1 MFNLNNQ
8 PVETEEYRISFFKP
22 TTLQAVRNRN
32 LIVKL
37 FIIWAVAIFGFQ
49 ILLRI
54 LEKPVPEEALIS
66 FNDAWEKIESDRASA
81 PDYMTAG
88 RSMVQVMGKIN
99 LLPDDYIVLKDGVG
113 WTLAMVYPDQD
124 IEVLQKHV
132 TQLNVLKDEIT
143 SLRDDDYLET
153 KDIIISR
160 AAPALGI
167 GTGTLLAQLLAIGL
181 DDDLQNMTEASRSRI
196 PEIMALYLT
205 HNRSV
210 LTDTVFLGFPF
221 HYFYT
226 AVFLLAFFIGLC
238 WIYCYRTD
246 KLHAE
251 LNFLEQID

>member
-1 MFNLNNQ
+1 M
-8 PVETEEYRISFFKP
+8 ETEEYRISFFKP
-22 TTLQAVRNRN
+22 TTLQALKNRN

-37 FIIWAVAIFGFQ
+37 FIVWAVSIFGFQ

-54 LEKPVPEEALIS
+54 IEEPVPEEALIS
-66 FNDAWEKIESDRASA
+66 FNAAWERIESNRASA
-81 PDYMTAG
+81 PDYMAAG
-88 RSMVQVMGKIN
+88 RSMVQVTGKIN
-99 LLPDDYIVLKDGVG
+99 LLPDDYVALKDGIG
-113 WTLAMVYPDQD
+113 WTLSMVYPGQD
-124 IEVLQKHV
+124 LSGIQGYV
-132 TQLNVLKDEIT
+132 THLNDLKGKITSLKDE
-143 SLRDDDYLET
+143 DYLET
-153 KDIIISR
+153 KDVIISR

-181 DDDLQNMTEASRSRI
+181 DDDMQNISEANKSRI
-196 PEIMALYLT
+196 PEIMSVHLT

-246 KLHAE
+246 KLHAK
-251 LNFLEQID
+251 LNFLEQVD